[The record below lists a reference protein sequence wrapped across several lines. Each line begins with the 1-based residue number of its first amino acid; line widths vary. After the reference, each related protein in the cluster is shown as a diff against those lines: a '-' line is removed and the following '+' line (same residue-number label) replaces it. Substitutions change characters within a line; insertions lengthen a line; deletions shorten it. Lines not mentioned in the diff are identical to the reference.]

1 MCLAHQGDGGIGRAS
16 LESHRRGYPTNGQT
30 ASLTDGNNNPANFG
44 YDGFDRLSTTTFPD
58 GSYEQLGYDG
68 TGQLWSQRRRDG
80 TNVPPGHDNL
90 FRVTSRTLP
99 NKGVIQRDYTSDDVS
114 RPRHFF
120 VTVARG

>member
-1 MCLAHQGDGGIGRAS
+1 MLGPS
-16 LESHRRGYPTNGQT
+16 RRRWNRKGVARVTQT
-30 ASLTDGNNNPANFG
+30 RISRERSDASLTDGNNNPANFG

-80 TNVPPGHDNL
+80 TNVTPGHDNL

>member
-1 MCLAHQGDGGIGRAS
+1 MLGPS
-16 LESHRRGYPTNGQT
+16 RRRWNRKGVARVTQT
-30 ASLTDGNNNPANFG
+30 RISRERSDASLTDGNNNPANFG
-44 YDGFDRLSTTTFPD
+44 YDGFDRLSTTRFPD

-80 TNVPPGHDNL
+80 TNVTPGHDNL